1 MKKKKNKKGENVS
14 PSSEGKHR
22 VAHEAEGGA
31 SGALVGAIVGAAA
44 GPPGV
49 VAGAV
54 IGGIAGALAGAALDT
69 DSSAADKRT
78 RELDAEIGVSGGDLG
93 APNLKHPP
101 PTSGAYSASSSGVAP
116 AEDSPAEGPIQ
127 TPQV

>member
-1 MKKKKNKKGENVS
+1 MKKKKLQKVGDKS
-14 PSSEGKHR
+14 PATNPNHR
-22 VAHEAEGGA
+22 AAHEAEGGA

-54 IGGIAGALAGAALDT
+54 IGGIAGALAGAAIDT
-69 DSSAADKRT
+69 DSSAADART

-116 AEDSPAEGPIQ
+116 AEDGPAEGPIQ
-127 TPQV
+127 TPHI